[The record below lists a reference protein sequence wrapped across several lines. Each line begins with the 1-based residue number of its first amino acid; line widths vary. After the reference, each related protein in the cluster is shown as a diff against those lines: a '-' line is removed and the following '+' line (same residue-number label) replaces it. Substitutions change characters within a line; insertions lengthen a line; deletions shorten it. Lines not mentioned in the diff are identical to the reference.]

1 MSMEFTL
8 NDLQRQRV
16 EDHLALVEQVLRR
29 SIKTNETVDG
39 MGHDDLY
46 QEGCIALC
54 RAAVSYREEMGAFP
68 AYARTVIR
76 NYLLDRCREIQSA
89 RKNLPLL
96 SLDAF
101 AEMGAQEPVSPFHTE
116 DLISDVSSDALLSHF
131 KNRYHGTARLGIE
144 AMELRVRGYGEPGGT
159 CADCVLN
166 QFGSDGNNKGKAC
179 KNMRMLYLL
188 RSGEY
193 MPIQIALPPTS
204 LTPYTRFVNE
214 AFLSRRR
221 KVCTGVVRIGLKK
234 AVSGS
239 HEYCV
244 ATFTKIADFAGED
257 LAHIRAYA
265 DGFVAQIKDIN
276 AQRAQAGAAASSII
290 GDGDAS
296 HLELPDNGAHFAL
309 GAVIDGE
316 REELPA

>member
-1 MSMEFTL
+1 MKRINITCPACGSRAYLRPASVVYGDKAPDPDAKYYVCGRYPACDCYVAAHRKTMLPMGTLADKALRKKRHDAHVALDSLWKNGIMSRKEAYRL
-8 NDLQRQRV
+8 LQLSMGLPA
-16 EDHLALVEQVLRR
+16 EDAH
-29 SIKTNETVDG
+29 
-39 MGHDDLY
+39 
-46 QEGCIALC
+46 
-54 RAAVSYREEMGAFP
+54 
-68 AYARTVIR
+68 
-76 NYLLDRCREIQSA
+76 
-89 RKNLPLL
+89 
-96 SLDAF
+96 
-101 AEMGAQEPVSPFHTE
+101 
-116 DLISDVSSDALLSHF
+116 
-131 KNRYHGTARLGIE
+131 
-144 AMELRVRGYGEPGGT
+144 
-159 CADCVLN
+159 
-166 QFGSDGNNKGKAC
+166 
-179 KNMRMLYLL
+179 
-188 RSGEY
+188 
-193 MPIQIALPPTS
+193 
-204 LTPYTRFVNE
+204 TRFVNE

-276 AQRAQAGAAASSII
+276 VQRAQAGAAASSII